1 MYNEENAHIIEVTI
15 EEKTILIDLA
25 FKINASPSE
34 NPELFCIQSKEC
46 SHNVPQR
53 IKNVLNEFAE
63 NGTKTG
69 FLLFKNITF
78 DDIERYS
85 SFPISITL
93 PKTPENNNNKIG
105 ETTLLARIQSIL
117 INVISEMISYEAE
130 GYGRL
135 FQDII
140 PIKKMEKQQTSVSSN
155 TELEIHTEQAF
166 SKLRPDILSLAC
178 IRGDPLAQTYILPV
192 EYILQNLNEE
202 EKEVI
207 RLPLWKTGVDLS
219 FKLNNAEF
227 IEGNIRGP
235 FPIIFGDKERPR
247 LVFDQD
253 LMFGT
258 NEKSNILIK
267 KIIEIYYQHRNK
279 HNLQN
284 GEIIF
289 INNMR
294 AVHGR
299 SQFYPKY
306 DGNDRFLIRCFA
318 VYDYNFSRY
327 ARINNCRMVSSIYS

>member
-15 EEKTILIDLA
+15 EEKTVLFDLA
-25 FKINASPSE
+25 FQINVNPSD

-53 IKNVLNEFAE
+53 IKNVLNDFAE

-69 FLLFKNITF
+69 FLLFKNINF
-78 DDIERYS
+78 DNIVLDS
-85 SFPISITL
+85 NFPISMTL

-140 PIKKMEKQQTSVSSN
+140 PIKKMENEQTSVSSN

-178 IRGDPLAQTYILPV
+178 IRGDPIAQTYILPV
-192 EYILQNLNEE
+192 DSILKHLKHEE
-202 EKEVI
+202 NEVI

-219 FKLNNAEF
+219 FKLNHAEF
-227 IEGNIRGP
+227 IEGDIRGP
-235 FPIIFGDKERPR
+235 IPIIFGDKEHPR

-258 NEKSNILIK
+258 NEKSNCLIN
-267 KIIEIYYQHRNK
+267 KIIEIYYEHRNQ

-284 GEIIF
+284 GEIIL
-289 INNMR
+289 IDNMR

-306 DGNDRFLIRCFA
+306 DGNDRFLVRCFA
-318 VYDYNFSRY
+318 VYDYNYSSY
-327 ARINNCRMVSSIYS
+327 ARKNNCRMVSSIYS

>member
-15 EEKTILIDLA
+15 EEKTVLFDLA
-25 FKINASPSE
+25 FQINVNPSD

-53 IKNVLNEFAE
+53 IKNVLKDFAE

-69 FLLFKNITF
+69 FLLFKNINF
-78 DDIERYS
+78 DNIVLDS
-85 SFPISITL
+85 KFPISMTL

-140 PIKKMEKQQTSVSSN
+140 PIKKMENEQTSVSSN

-178 IRGDPLAQTYILPV
+178 IRGDELAQTYILP
-192 EYILQNLNEE
+192 IDCIIQNLNEE
-202 EKEVI
+202 ENELI

-219 FKLNNAEF
+219 FKLNHAEF
-227 IEGNIRGP
+227 IEGDIRGP
-235 FPIIFGDKERPR
+235 IPIIFGDKEHPR

-258 NEKSNILIK
+258 NEKSNCLIK
-267 KIIEIYYQHRNK
+267 KIVEIYYEHRNL

-284 GEIIF
+284 GEIIL
-289 INNMR
+289 IDNMR

-299 SQFYPKY
+299 SQFRPKY
-306 DGNDRFLIRCFA
+306 DGNDRFLVRCFA
-318 VYDYNFSRY
+318 VYDYNYSSY
-327 ARINNCRMVSSIYS
+327 ARKNNCRMVSSIYS

>member
-1 MYNEENAHIIEVTI
+1 MYNEQNAHIIEVTI
-15 EEKTILIDLA
+15 EEKTVLFDLA
-25 FKINASPSE
+25 FQINAIPSD

-53 IKNVLNEFAE
+53 IKNVLKDFAE

-69 FLLFKNITF
+69 FLLFKNINF
-78 DDIERYS
+78 DNIVLDSKI
-85 SFPISITL
+85 PISMTL

-105 ETTLLARIQSIL
+105 ETTLLARIESIL

-140 PIKKMEKQQTSVSSN
+140 PIKKMENEQTSVSSN

-178 IRGDPLAQTYILPV
+178 IRGDELAQTYILPIDC
-192 EYILQNLNEE
+192 ILQNLNEE
-202 EKEVI
+202 ENELI

-219 FKLNNAEF
+219 FKLNHAEF
-227 IEGNIRGP
+227 IEGDIRGP
-235 FPIIFGDKERPR
+235 IPIIFGDKEHPR

-258 NEKSNILIK
+258 NEKSNCLIK
-267 KIIEIYYQHRNK
+267 KIVEIYYEHRNE

-284 GEIIF
+284 GEIIL
-289 INNMR
+289 IDNMR

-299 SQFYPKY
+299 SQFRPKY
-306 DGNDRFLIRCFA
+306 DGNDRFLVRCFA
-318 VYDYNFSRY
+318 VYDYNYSSYSRK
-327 ARINNCRMVSSIYS
+327 NNCRTVSSIYS